1 MKLTNQLILLIFLI
15 FTGVIEVIF
24 FLNNVG
30 GIDQIRHLSWVY
42 FLSNSDH
49 FLPVGFFYN
58 YKTIYND
65 VGGFV
70 YELLRYSYKDVG
82 HILNVVPI
90 LITYCLSFIF
100 GLKPY
105 LLNLTSIIFSTLSIF
120 LSYRISLKFFD
131 PNEIKQKKIFSILFI
146 LLFSVSYIFYF
157 SSLGIHN
164 ISLFF
169 FLLTV
174 NYFLDINNYE
184 NFKNNFNLSLL
195 IALASYSH
203 KINALLLPVPIILF
217 ILFSSGTKYQKIK
230 SAVLLGINLT
240 IFFLPILILIYF
252 SESTVDDNLNY
263 AAIKFNFTDIL
274 INFKSWFYIHLKNIG
289 YINFIISCFSL
300 IYFLFFRKKKNIDK
314 IFILIFFHLFLSLF
328 ISGFLNYH
336 IRTTLYSTFILLIIN
351 FIFIVNLTKN
361 NHKLAIIFLAILFF
375 SFSQQAYMIINT
387 KNFFK
392 KRPDIYN
399 FYFKNIENI
408 KFSSLNESIISINK
422 KIPKDGKII
431 FYSNLSEDIYLVYSN
446 RNLKNIK
453 YKFLKP
459 IKNLIYYQRNNQL
472 EKYLKKI
479 NYNKVALSNTYILSI
494 TNFKLDIVDNFNE
507 LDKSKIFINNCQI
520 LNKIIY
526 ENKIFISGER
536 KLFLHK
542 ISCN

>member
-1 MKLTNQLILLIFLI
+1 M
-15 FTGVIEVIF
+15 
-24 FLNNVG
+24 
-30 GIDQIRHLSWVY
+30 
-42 FLSNSDH
+42 
-49 FLPVGFFYN
+49 
-58 YKTIYND
+58 
-65 VGGFV
+65 
-70 YELLRYSYKDVG
+70 YS
-82 HILNVVPI
+82 
-90 LITYCLSFIF
+90 
-100 GLKPY
+100 
-105 LLNLTSIIFSTLSIF
+105 
-120 LSYRISLKFFD
+120 
-131 PNEIKQKKIFSILFI
+131 
-146 LLFSVSYIFYF
+146 
-157 SSLGIHN
+157 
-164 ISLFF
+164 
-169 FLLTV
+169 
-174 NYFLDINNYE
+174 
-184 NFKNNFNLSLL
+184 
-195 IALASYSH
+195 
-203 KINALLLPVPIILF
+203 
-217 ILFSSGTKYQKIK
+217 
-230 SAVLLGINLT
+230 
-240 IFFLPILILIYF
+240 
-252 SESTVDDNLNY
+252 
-263 AAIKFNFTDIL
+263 
-274 INFKSWFYIHLKNIG
+274 
-289 YINFIISCFSL
+289 
-300 IYFLFFRKKKNIDK
+300 
-314 IFILIFFHLFLSLF
+314 
-328 ISGFLNYH
+328 
-336 IRTTLYSTFILLIIN
+336 
-351 FIFIVNLTKN
+351 VNLTKN

-542 ISCN
+542 ISCIGDSAGIRFAITKPDVDHVYPG